1 MGTLHYSDDLDILRR
16 TGIERPANVAAL
28 DEAFKKAPRAKGQG
42 QEQTGLG
49 I

>member
-1 MGTLHYSDDLDILRR
+1 MGTLHYSDDLVILRR
-16 TGIERPANVAAL
+16 KGIERPANVVAL
-28 DEAFKKAPRAKGQG
+28 DEAFKKAPRAKGKG